1 MLRTDY
7 AVEIL
12 MVKVGSVGEYSI
24 YAIRTYFFGYRK
36 SGIYRINFEQEFMK
50 RKCTY

>member
-12 MVKVGSVGEYSI
+12 MVKVGSVGDYSI
-24 YAIRTYFFGYRK
+24 YAPRTDVPIF
-36 SGIYRINFEQEFMK
+36 
-50 RKCTY
+50 